1 MAPPVKIG
9 IFSGTAQL
17 QILDGPWKS
26 VERSVLANPNRAGQR
41 YVGKLENLATPILA
55 LAAIRVCSA

>member
-1 MAPPVKIG
+1 VKIG

-26 VERSVLANPNRAGQR
+26 VERSVLANPNVPVRDI
-41 YVGKLENLATPILA
+41 VGKYRDLATPILA